1 MKKKAEGM
9 SLRETFAI
17 HRRAARDMRRI
28 APGCFT
34 PFILCAVV
42 EAASPYAV
50 IWLSARLV
58 DELSTLRRPEIL
70 AKWVLWIVAVSAA
83 AELLKAVLERWKN
96 VRGELLDRQKE
107 VLYTEKFLR
116 MDYADCD
123 RQETRDLFSQIRQN
137 AAWSGWGF
145 AHLKLYYTQ
154 AVQGITGIL
163 GAAALTV
170 SLFTRQV
177 PTSAGK
183 LTALNHPLFL
193 VGILL
198 LIAAVTCLGPALV
211 GRAYSAWNTL
221 AEQVCFGNR
230 VFSHFAFM
238 RPGDKE
244 KDMDRRMYRQNELA
258 EHYVRTVNIFGVG
271 SPVAKASQT
280 TVGLS
285 KALAASLSA
294 VLSGVVYV
302 FVCLKA
308 LGGAF
313 GIGSVTQY
321 VSAVTTFS
329 GNAALLLSTVSHMR
343 ANAEFLKAIY
353 TFLDIPN
360 SMYQG
365 SLTTEKRSDRQYDVE
380 FRDVSFRYPGS
391 DIWALRHVNMRFKV
405 GKRLAIVGENGS
417 GKTTFIKLL
426 CRLYDP
432 QEGQILLNGID
443 IRKYR
448 YDDYMGIFSVVFQD
462 FQLICQPLG
471 NNVAGSM
478 EYDRDRARKAL
489 IDAGFADRLAA
500 MEKGLDT
507 MLYKNLSEDGVEVS
521 GGEAQKIAIARALYK
536 DAPFI
541 ILDEPTS
548 FLDIRHKLELLAILR
563 RMAKEKGITVIMSLH
578 EIDLAQKISDKII
591 CVKGDAIS
599 HFGAPETIF
608 REDIIRELYE
618 IDNGSFDPCFGSIE
632 LPRPEGTPRVFV
644 LAGGGTG
651 IPVFRKLQKENVP
664 FAAGVLYTND
674 IDYQLAR
681 ILAMETVTEAPFQEI
696 SDEAFARACELMKS
710 CERVIDTGVPVG
722 MCNRRIEELRAEAKR
737 LGKLAE

>member
-1 MKKKAEGM
+1 MMKKAEGVSM
-9 SLRETFAI
+9 RETFAI
-17 HRRAARDMRRI
+17 HCRAARDMRQI
-28 APGCFT
+28 APGCFA
-34 PFILCAVV
+34 PFILCAAVK
-42 EAASPYAV
+42 AAAPYAV
-50 IWLSARLV
+50 IWLSARLI

-70 AKWVLWIVAVSAA
+70 GKWVLWIVAVSAA

-96 VRGELLDRQKE
+96 VRSELLGRQDE
-107 VLYTEKFLR
+107 ALYTEKFLR

-137 AAWSGWGF
+137 ANWSGWGF
-145 AHLKLYYTQ
+145 PHLKLYYTQ
-154 AVQGITGIL
+154 AVQGVTGIL

-170 SLFTRQV
+170 SLFTRRV
-177 PTSAGK
+177 PASAGK
-183 LTALNHPLFL
+183 LTVLNHPLFL

-198 LIAAVTCLGPALV
+198 LIAAVTCLSPVLV
-211 GRAYSAWNTL
+211 GRANSVWNTL
-221 AEQVCFGNR
+221 AEKVRLGNR
-230 VFSHFAFM
+230 LFSHFVFM
-238 RPGDKE
+238 QPGKKE
-244 KDMDRRMYRQNELA
+244 EDMDRRMYRQSELA

-280 TVGLS
+280 TMGLS

-343 ANAEFLKAIY
+343 ANAEFLKTIY

-380 FRDVSFRYPGS
+380 FRDVSFHYPGS
-391 DIWALRHVNMRFKV
+391 DIWALRHVNMKFKV

-448 YDDYMGIFSVVFQD
+448 HDDYMGIFSVVFQD

-471 NNVAGSM
+471 ANVAGSM
-478 EYDRDRARKAL
+478 VYDRGRAEKAL
-489 IDAGFADRLAA
+489 IDAGFADRLAT
-500 MEKGLDT
+500 MKKGLDT
-507 MLYKNLSEDGVEVS
+507 MLYKDLSEDGVELS

-536 DAPFI
+536 GAPFI
-541 ILDEPTS
+541 ILDEPTAA
-548 FLDIRHKLELLAILR
+548 LDPVSEYEVYRKFSEISGGKTALYISHRLASCRFCDEILVFHAGRIVQHGSHEALLAQNGGKYAELWN
-563 RMAKEKGITVIMSLH
+563 
-578 EIDLAQKISDKII
+578 AQ
-591 CVKGDAIS
+591 AQ
-599 HFGAPETIF
+599 
-608 REDIIRELYE
+608 Y
-618 IDNGSFDPCFGSIE
+618 
-632 LPRPEGTPRVFV
+632 
-644 LAGGGTG
+644 
-651 IPVFRKLQKENVP
+651 
-664 FAAGVLYTND
+664 YTRD
-674 IDYQLAR
+674 
-681 ILAMETVTEAPFQEI
+681 
-696 SDEAFARACELMKS
+696 
-710 CERVIDTGVPVG
+710 
-722 MCNRRIEELRAEAKR
+722 
-737 LGKLAE
+737 